1 MDAEQTPSADAEQA
15 FPAAPACLGLLVAI
29 AALIPVS
36 ALVAFVGQAVS
47 YLFGLPCHW
56 EFTAHTPK
64 PALLAGILIG
74 FPVLWAGGAAS
85 GYIAQVLSEGER
97 LKPTRICMAALLF
110 DMVFVIALYS
120 LTR

>member
-1 MDAEQTPSADAEQA
+1 MDAERIPSADADRVGD
-15 FPAAPACLGLLVAI
+15 AAPACLGLLVAI
-29 AALIPVS
+29 AALIPIS
-36 ALVAFVGQAVS
+36 ALVAFGGQVVS
-47 YLFGLPCHW
+47 HVFGLPCHW

-97 LKPTRICMAALLF
+97 LRPVRICVAGLLF
-110 DMVFVIALYS
+110 DVVFVIALYS